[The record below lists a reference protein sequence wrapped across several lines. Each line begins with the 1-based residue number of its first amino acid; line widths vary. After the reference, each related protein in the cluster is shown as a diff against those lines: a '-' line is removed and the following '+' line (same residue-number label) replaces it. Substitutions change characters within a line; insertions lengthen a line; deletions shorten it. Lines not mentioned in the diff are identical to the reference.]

1 MLKTRRDRYFW
12 REVRHGTKIFLV
24 KVVLCGFWIC
34 GVILTVVNMENNRRL
49 YYQYPSRIN
58 QRESNPN
65 YDPITFPVITVCMH
79 SQHSRSKLTNPKY
92 NYTSVTATVLQMF
105 YGWSLPAGNNLREME
120 MIDWAELNKINISDF
135 MLRTRSR
142 YQMIHC
148 DFQGV
153 DCKQLWKWK
162 RTFYGYCLQ
171 LDFFWYFMTRP
182 KLQANERLT

>member
-1 MLKTRRDRYFW
+1 
-12 REVRHGTKIFLV
+12 
-24 KVVLCGFWIC
+24 VVLCGFWIC

-58 QRESNPN
+58 QRESNPH

-79 SQHSRSKLTNPKY
+79 SQHSRSKLTSKRY
-92 NYTSVTATVLQMF
+92 NYTHMSAQILQMF
-105 YGWSLPAGNNLREME
+105 YGWSLPRGTNISQFQN
-120 MIDWAELNKINISDF
+120 INWDELNEINISNF
-135 MLRTRSR
+135 MKITRSR

-162 RTFYGYCLQ
+162 RTFYGFC
-171 LDFFWYFMTRP
+171 T
-182 KLQANERLT
+182 